1 MELFEDQRPTEVE
14 RPEAPLPVRIRP
26 RTIDEFVGQ
35 GHFFGEGKL
44 LRRMLEADRLT
55 SLIFYG
61 PPGTGKTALAQVI
74 AKTTRAFFEHVNAAL
89 SSVKVIREIL
99 EKARARL
106 ARRKRRTVLFVDELH
121 RFNRAQQDVLLN
133 DVETGS
139 VLLIGATTENPFF
152 AINSPLLSR
161 STIFEFKPLAEE
173 DILTILRRAVADE
186 LRGFGKLDLHVDD
199 EALAHLAR
207 VCDGDARRALV
218 ALEVGVEST
227 PPDAGGTIHYD
238 VAVAE
243 ESIQRK
249 AIVYDGTGDQHYDAA
264 SAFIKSMRGGD
275 PDAAV
280 YWMAM
285 MLEAGE
291 DPRFIARRMVILAS
305 EDIGNANPTALVLA
319 QAALEASAAVGMPE
333 ARIILG
339 QAATY
344 LACSPKSNAAYK
356 AIDAAIADV
365 REGRTLDVPD
375 HLKDASYKGAER
387 LGRGGGY
394 KYAHDYEG
402 HWVDQEYLG
411 APRLYYEP
419 TSEGAEEKIR
429 ERLAVWRKMKREKQ
443 SGAG

>member
-1 MELFEDQRPTEVE
+1 MDLFEDDRPAVVE
-14 RPEAPLPVRIRP
+14 RPEAPLPVRMRP
-26 RTIDEFVGQ
+26 RTVEEFVGQ
-35 GHFFGEGKL
+35 EHFFGEGKL
-44 LRRMLEADRLT
+44 LRRMLESDRLT
-55 SLIFYG
+55 SLVFYG
-61 PPGTGKTALAQVI
+61 PPGTGKTALAEVI
-74 AKTTRAFFEHVNAAL
+74 AKTTEAFFEHVNAAL

-133 DVETGS
+133 DVEIGS

-161 STIFEFKPLAEE
+161 STIFEFKPLGEE
-173 DILTILRRAVADE
+173 HVLAILRRAAADE
-186 LRGFGKLDLHVDD
+186 DRGFGRLELRVDD
-199 EALAHLAR
+199 DALEHLAR

-227 PPDAGGTIHYD
+227 PPDADGIIHYD
-238 VAVAE
+238 LAVAE

-291 DPRFIARRMVILAS
+291 DPRFVARRMVILAS
-305 EDIGNANPTALVLA
+305 EDIGNANPTALILA
-319 QAALEASAAVGMPE
+319 QAALDASAAVGMPE

-356 AIDAAIADV
+356 AIDAAMSDV
-365 REGRTLDVPD
+365 REGRTLEVPD
-375 HLKDASYKGAER
+375 HLKDASYKGAKR
-387 LGRGGGY
+387 LGRGEGY
-394 KYAHDYEG
+394 QYAHDFEG

-411 APRLYYEP
+411 APRVYYEP
-419 TSEGAEEKIR
+419 SSEGAEDKIR
-429 ERLAVWRKMKREKQ
+429 ERLAAWRKMRREKQ
-443 SGAG
+443 SGGS

>member
-1 MELFEDQRPTEVE
+1 MNLFEDDSPAVVE
-14 RPEAPLPVRIRP
+14 RPEAPLPVRMRP
-26 RTIDEFVGQ
+26 ETLDEFVGQ
-35 GHFFGEGKL
+35 EHFFGKGKL

-61 PPGTGKTALAQVI
+61 PPGTGKTALAEAI
-74 AKTTRAFFEHVNAAL
+74 AKTTQAFFEHVNAAL

-99 EKARARL
+99 ERARARL
-106 ARRKRRTVLFVDELH
+106 GLRKRRTVLFVDELH

-133 DVETGS
+133 DVEIGS

-161 STIFEFKPLAEE
+161 STIFEFKALGEG
-173 DILTILRRAVADE
+173 DVLTILRRAIADE
-186 LRGFGKLDLHVDD
+186 RRGFGKLDLRVDD
-199 EALAHLAR
+199 DALEHLAR
-207 VCDGDARRALV
+207 MCDGDARRALV
-218 ALEVGVEST
+218 ALEVGVKST
-227 PPDAGGTIHYD
+227 SPDADGIIHYD
-238 VAVAE
+238 LAVAE

-280 YWMAM
+280 YWLAM

-291 DPRFIARRMVILAS
+291 DPRFVARRMVILAS
-305 EDIGNANPTALVLA
+305 EDVGNANPTALLLA
-319 QAALEASAAVGMPE
+319 QTALAASAAIGMPE

-339 QAATY
+339 QTATY

-356 AIDAAIADV
+356 AISAAIADV
-365 REGRTLDVPD
+365 KEGRTLEVPD
-375 HLKDASYKGAER
+375 HLKDSSYKGAKR
-387 LGRGGGY
+387 LGRGEGY
-394 KYAHDYEG
+394 KYAHDFEG
-402 HWVDQEYLG
+402 HWVEQDYLG

-419 TSEGAEEKIR
+419 TSQGAEEKIR
-429 ERLAVWRKMKREKQ
+429 ERLVAWRKMRREKQ
-443 SGAG
+443 SDGS